1 MIGSRS
7 GANAIAIWMILST
20 YRPNGW
26 MEKMYILQ
34 KRTDYLST
42 ELEGLNVEF
51 YRNPSSNIV
60 TIKSNYLTSEITHK
74 FGLVPDNQN
83 DPKWFKIV
91 VMEHVTLEKINNFI
105 DSLKKELIL
114 I

>member
-1 MIGSRS
+1 
-7 GANAIAIWMILST
+7 MILST
-20 YRPNGW
+20 YGPNGW

-34 KRTDYLST
+34 KRTDYLSK
-42 ELEGLNVEF
+42 ELQNLNVEF
-51 YRNPSSNIV
+51 YRHPSSNIV

-74 FGLVPDNQN
+74 FGLVPDNHH

-91 VMEHVTLEKINNFI
+91 VMEHVTLEKINDFI
-105 DSLKKELIL
+105 DCLKKELTL